1 MSTTPDEPARAG
13 PNAQLFELTGH
24 RRVVADELTIQMGR
38 GARVL
43 VFSDLR
49 LTSGAT
55 DITREVTRTV
65 ARAIEE
71 CRGPGVVVLAGDA
84 FDLRDGT
91 EVESALLAHPRI
103 SSALAGFV
111 GGPDHRLVVLPGTRD
126 HAFAYDPDAIDAI
139 AAIGGEIALAVALE
153 VDTGVGTRL
162 VQVEPG
168 HRLDPVVAFA
178 DPRDPN
184 DRPLALHVAR
194 EIGPALAADDANGG
208 WLSGIDDLTDSGLAG
223 AFVASRFAYRRL
235 LRRSLWLVVPALVG
249 MALFLSFIEITA
261 DHPEGSPLLRIF
273 RLFGSG
279 LALELALVIAVL
291 VFTAT

>member
-1 MSTTPDEPARAG
+1 MTSTPNEGDTNGPD
-13 PNAQLFELTGH
+13 AQLLELAG
-24 RRVVADELTIQMGR
+24 RRRAVPDELTIQMGR

-71 CRGPGVVVLAGDA
+71 CRGPGVVVLAGDV

-126 HAFAYDPDAIDAI
+126 HALAYDPDAIDAI
-139 AAIGGEIALAVALE
+139 TAIGGELALACALE

-162 VQVEPG
+162 VQVE
-168 HRLDPVVAFA
+168 
-178 DPRDPN
+178 
-184 DRPLALHVAR
+184 
-194 EIGPALAADDANGG
+194 
-208 WLSGIDDLTDSGLAG
+208 
-223 AFVASRFAYRRL
+223 
-235 LRRSLWLVVPALVG
+235 
-249 MALFLSFIEITA
+249 
-261 DHPEGSPLLRIF
+261 
-273 RLFGSG
+273 
-279 LALELALVIAVL
+279 
-291 VFTAT
+291 